1 MSRLDGDVG
10 VAKSAGPGSRGMV
23 FGVVLEGWKD
33 YTGTGSVGGQC
44 VYAFC
49 RSPVQCTAMCV
60 PVSEAGDG
68 EQWPEGDAVARGEV
82 VSARLL
88 DSPTKEYVPN
98 SSAEPQTT
106 STLKTSAQTS
116 PSQSTRPGEQGGRS
130 PIRY

>member
-23 FGVVLEGWKD
+23 FGVVLDGRIIREQGRW
-33 YTGTGSVGGQC
+33 G
-44 VYAFC
+44 
-49 RSPVQCTAMCV
+49 AMCV
-60 PVSEAGDG
+60 CFLSLSRPMYGHVCVRVSEAGDG
-68 EQWPEGDAVARGEV
+68 EQWSEGDAVARGEV
-82 VSARLL
+82 VSPRLL

-106 STLKTSAQTS
+106 STLKASAQTS